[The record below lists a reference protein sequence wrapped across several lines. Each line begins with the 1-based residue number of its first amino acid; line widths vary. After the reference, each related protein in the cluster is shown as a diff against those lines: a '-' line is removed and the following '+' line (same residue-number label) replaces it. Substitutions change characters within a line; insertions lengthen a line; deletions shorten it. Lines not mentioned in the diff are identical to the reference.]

1 MGSRWRHLPIWET
14 SISERCSESLS
25 KSSGSPYVCSL
36 SFLCAARGVLPPPQ
50 AGSRDYEHKEN
61 EPLYFFISKIL
72 LFPLKETNLP
82 NTCHLQDGQPSR
94 PRPQAGHPCRHLDD
108 GYTPTNLNNILF
120 VTTADNDQGY
130 PRRPSRTPSTS
141 SSSATTSRA
150 RGRSSPSSSR
160 STSSWTLTTRRSAL
174 NAKSA
179 RMTASNRTTT
189 RMSAS
194 RRAIKSS
201 AIW

>member
-82 NTCHLQDGQPSR
+82 KICHLQDGQPSLPDLKR
-94 PRPQAGHPCRHLDD
+94 GTLADIWTMDTHPR
-108 GYTPTNLNNILF
+108 TSI
-120 VTTADNDQGY
+120 
-130 PRRPSRTPSTS
+130 TS
-141 SSSATTSRA
+141 SSSPPPTTTKGTPDDPHEPHPRLLPPRRHHVHAEEVPHRPRGLQA
-150 RGRSSPSSSR
+150 RG
-160 STSSWTLTTRRSAL
+160 L
-174 NAKSA
+174 
-179 RMTASNRTTT
+179 
-189 RMSAS
+189 
-194 RRAIKSS
+194 
-201 AIW
+201 